1 MKIEITPKAVELFNE
16 EGKPAI
22 MTVGNKGITFNKVAE
37 RQLSLKPNSTFLLEF
52 EDGIFSYKE
61 STEGFTVHLTG
72 KYQLPS
78 STIQNCAK
86 YIDKFFKKSF
96 NTFRFE
102 IGEFKEGRRKLTLM
116 N

>member
-22 MTVGNKGITFNKVAE
+22 MTIGNKGITFNKIAE
-37 RQLSLKPNSTFLLEF
+37 RQLALKPEASFLLDFDE
-52 EDGIFSYKE
+52 GILFYKE
-61 STEGFTVHLTG
+61 STEGFKIHLTG

-78 STIQNCAK
+78 STVQNCAK
-86 YIDKFFKKSF
+86 YIDKFFKKNI

-102 IGEFKEGRRKLTLM
+102 IGEFKEGRRKLTLL